1 MSKKKRFQKTLHLI
15 LSIITFSSAGTEDRS
30 ITESFNYELICHD
43 LHRGEIIV
51 DPVIGAYHEYEMD
64 DGYSGQVKLVISD
77 NQIFIYKDNGLMI
90 NDELTSNAI
99 EMIGSSRIKV
109 SKTDDEY
116 FSFHLGRTDLVLI
129 QHLIQYDET
138 FKDFFFECT
147 NTPMIGNTEALVDHI
162 INVKSHQLSI
172 K

>member
-1 MSKKKRFQKTLHLI
+1 MNKNEIYQKTLYII
-15 LSIITFSSAGTEDRS
+15 LSIISFFSAGTEAR
-30 ITESFNYELICHD
+30 IVTEEFSYELVCHD
-43 LHRGEIIV
+43 LHRGEMIV
-51 DPVIGAYHEYEMD
+51 DSVIGAYHEYEMD

-77 NQIFIYKDNGLMI
+77 DQILIYKDNGLMI
-90 NDELTSNAI
+90 NDELTSNAV

-138 FKDFFFECT
+138 FKDFFFECP
-147 NTPMIGNTEALVDHI
+147 NTPTIGNTEKLFEHI
-162 INVKSHQLSI
+162 HNVKLNQLP
-172 K
+172 